1 MKGVDAQLRMY
12 LQSYLQASGSCLKL
26 QPHPVLPHC
35 IYVNPVL
42 CRPVVIMAERDKE
55 WMDGEVQGA
64 LKGYKVNWQTRQGAP
79 YAAADLAKV

>member
-1 MKGVDAQLRMY
+1 MHGYWHAL
-12 LQSYLQASGSCLKL
+12 GSCYEL
-26 QPHPVLPHC
+26 QPHPVLLRC
-35 IYVNPVL
+35 VSVNSVL

-79 YAAADLAKV
+79 YSAADLAKVR